1 MSRSRRVPKS
11 ATVLRTEQVAPDFVR
26 VVLGGD
32 DIAAMAPLEF
42 TDHYVKLLFPPAGAD
57 YRWPFDPDAL
67 RETHPRQEWP
77 VTRTY
82 TIRWLDRAAGELALD
97 FVVHG
102 DSGLAGPWAAAAQPG
117 DAIGF
122 FGPGGAWA
130 PSPTADV
137 HLFAGDEA
145 AVPAIAAAL
154 EALPEGARALVFVE
168 TANQSSHIP
177 LPERDGFDVTWV
189 HRDDEGLG
197 HGHSLAKAVRAADWP
212 QGRVEAFVHGN
223 ADMIKDLRR
232 YLFVERGLP
241 RDQVSISGYWRSG
254 QTEDAWQSSKREF
267 VEQLEAEEGALTGP
281 ATRSATG
288 GTGVVAAATEGLRS
302 VKRAVSRVFG

>member
-1 MSRSRRVPKS
+1 MPRSRRVPKS